1 MTPERPLQDYAAQ
14 VSERSDVRIGV
25 PLPMAAGANGLRRG
39 RMKGTVPIRTLFMDI
54 GGVLLSDGWD
64 HPARKRAVK
73 RFGIEAVEMETRH
86 QMVFDTYEE
95 GKLTENEY
103 LDHVVFFRSRPF
115 TRAAFRNFM
124 FAQSTPY
131 PEMLALVRG
140 LKAKYRLKLVAVS
153 NEARVLNDYRI
164 QKFQLDDLIDAYI
177 SSCYVHLRKPDAD
190 IFRLALDV
198 AHTPAQQVGYVENTP
213 MFIEI
218 ANGLGIRSVL
228 HTDYRSTCA
237 QLASLGLK
245 SGEEVVHDA
254 D

>member
-1 MTPERPLQDYAAQ
+1 
-14 VSERSDVRIGV
+14 
-25 PLPMAAGANGLRRG
+25 
-39 RMKGTVPIRTLFMDI
+39 MDI

-64 HPARKRAVK
+64 HRARKRAVK
-73 RFGIEAVEMETRH
+73 KFKLEAVEMEARH

-115 TRAAFRNFM
+115 TRGAFRKFM

-131 PEMLALVRG
+131 PDMLTLVRE
-140 LKAKYRLKLVAVS
+140 LKEKYRLKVIVVS

-164 QKFQLDDLIDAYI
+164 QKFRLDDIVDAYI

-198 AHTPAQQVGYVENTP
+198 AHTPAQQVVYVENTP
-213 MFIEI
+213 MFVEI
-218 ANGLGIRSVL
+218 ANGLGIRSIF
-228 HTDYRSTCA
+228 HTDYSWTRA
-237 QLASLGLK
+237 KLASLGLQNPE
-245 SGEEVVHDA
+245 GVVHA
-254 D
+254 AG

>member
-1 MTPERPLQDYAAQ
+1 
-14 VSERSDVRIGV
+14 
-25 PLPMAAGANGLRRG
+25 
-39 RMKGTVPIRTLFMDI
+39 MDI

-64 HPARKRAVK
+64 HRARKLAVK
-73 RFGIEAVEMETRH
+73 KFKLELVEVETRH

-95 GKLTENEY
+95 GKLTENQY

-115 TRAAFRNFM
+115 TRAEFRKFM

-131 PEMLALVRG
+131 PEMLALVRE
-140 LKAKYRLKLVAVS
+140 LKARYRLKIIVLS

-164 QKFQLDDLIDAYI
+164 QKFKLDDIVDAYI

-198 AHTPAQQVGYVENTP
+198 AHTPAQQVAYIENTP
-213 MFIEI
+213 MFVET
-218 ANGLGIRSVL
+218 ANGFGIRSVL

-237 QLASLGLK
+237 RLASFGLQ
-245 SGEEVVHDA
+245 SG
-254 D
+254 

>member
-1 MTPERPLQDYAAQ
+1 MRNAVAIT
-14 VSERSDVRIGV
+14 
-25 PLPMAAGANGLRRG
+25 
-39 RMKGTVPIRTLFMDI
+39 TLFMDI

-64 HPARKRAVK
+64 HRARKRAVK
-73 RFGIEAVEMETRH
+73 KFKLEAVEMEARH

-115 TRAAFRNFM
+115 TRGEFRKFM

-131 PEMLALVRG
+131 PDMLTLVRE
-140 LKAKYRLKLVAVS
+140 LKGKYRLKVIVVS

-164 QKFQLDDLIDAYI
+164 QKFRLDDIVDAYI

-213 MFIEI
+213 MFVEI
-218 ANGLGIRSVL
+218 ARGLGIRSVF
-228 HTDYRSTCA
+228 HTDYSSTRA
-237 QLASLGLK
+237 RLASFGLCNDE
-245 SGEEVVHDA
+245 GGA
-254 D
+254 DEAD

>member
-1 MTPERPLQDYAAQ
+1 MRNAVAIT
-14 VSERSDVRIGV
+14 
-25 PLPMAAGANGLRRG
+25 
-39 RMKGTVPIRTLFMDI
+39 TLFMDI

-64 HPARKRAVK
+64 HRARKRAVK
-73 RFGIEAVEMETRH
+73 KFKLEAVEVEARH

-115 TRAAFRNFM
+115 TRGEFRKFM

-131 PEMLALVRG
+131 PDMLTLVG
-140 LKAKYRLKLVAVS
+140 ELKRKYRLKVIVVS

-164 QKFQLDDLIDAYI
+164 QRFKLDDIVDAYI

-190 IFRLALDV
+190 VFRLALDV
-198 AHTPAQQVGYVENTP
+198 AHTPAQQVAYVENTP
-213 MFIEI
+213 MFVRI
-218 ANGLGIRSVL
+218 ATGLGIRSVL

-237 QLASLGLK
+237 KLASLGLHNP
-245 SGEEVVHDA
+245 EEVVHA
-254 D
+254 AS

>member
-1 MTPERPLQDYAAQ
+1 
-14 VSERSDVRIGV
+14 
-25 PLPMAAGANGLRRG
+25 
-39 RMKGTVPIRTLFMDI
+39 MDI

-64 HPARKRAVK
+64 HRARKRAVK
-73 RFGIEAVEMETRH
+73 KFKLEAVEMEARH

-115 TRAAFRNFM
+115 TRGAFRKFM

-131 PEMLALVRG
+131 PDMLTLVRE
-140 LKAKYRLKLVAVS
+140 LKEKYRLKVIVVS

-164 QKFQLDDLIDAYI
+164 QKFRLDDIVDAYI

-198 AHTPAQQVGYVENTP
+198 AHTPAQQVVYVENTP
-213 MFIEI
+213 MFVEI
-218 ANGLGIRSVL
+218 ANGLGIRSIF
-228 HTDYRSTCA
+228 HTDYSSTRA
-237 QLASLGLK
+237 KLASLGLQNPE
-245 SGEEVVHDA
+245 GVVHA
-254 D
+254 AG

>member
-1 MTPERPLQDYAAQ
+1 MRNAE
-14 VSERSDVRIGV
+14 
-25 PLPMAAGANGLRRG
+25 
-39 RMKGTVPIRTLFMDI
+39 PIRTLLMDI

-64 HPARKRAVK
+64 HRARKRAVK
-73 RFGIEAVEMETRH
+73 KFRLEAVEMEARH

-115 TRAAFRNFM
+115 TRSEFRKFM

-131 PEMLALVRG
+131 PDMLTLVRE
-140 LKAKYRLKLVAVS
+140 LKGKYRLKVIVVS

-164 QKFQLDDLIDAYI
+164 QRFKLDDIVDAYI

-198 AHTPAQQVGYVENTP
+198 AHTPAQQVAYVENTP
-213 MFIEI
+213 MFVEI
-218 ANGLGIRSVL
+218 ATRLGIRSVL

-237 QLASLGLK
+237 RLASFGLQ
-245 SGEEVVHDA
+245 SGEEVVHA
-254 D
+254 

>member
-1 MTPERPLQDYAAQ
+1 
-14 VSERSDVRIGV
+14 
-25 PLPMAAGANGLRRG
+25 
-39 RMKGTVPIRTLFMDI
+39 MDI

-73 RFGIEAVEMETRH
+73 KFKLEAVEMEARH

-115 TRAAFRNFM
+115 TRGEFRKFM
-124 FAQSTPY
+124 FAQSTSY
-131 PEMLALVRG
+131 PDMLTLVRE
-140 LKAKYRLKLVAVS
+140 LKTKYRLKVIVVS

-164 QKFQLDDLIDAYI
+164 QKFRLDDIVDAYV

-213 MFIEI
+213 MFVEI
-218 ANGLGIRSVL
+218 ANGLGIRSVF
-228 HTDYRSTCA
+228 HTDYSSTRA
-237 QLASLGLK
+237 KLASLGLQ
-245 SGEEVVHDA
+245 SPEAVVHA
-254 D
+254 AS

>member
-1 MTPERPLQDYAAQ
+1 
-14 VSERSDVRIGV
+14 
-25 PLPMAAGANGLRRG
+25 
-39 RMKGTVPIRTLFMDI
+39 MDI

-73 RFGIEAVEMETRH
+73 KFKPEAVEMEARH

-115 TRAAFRNFM
+115 TRGEFRKFM
-124 FAQSTPY
+124 FAQSTSY
-131 PEMLALVRG
+131 PDMLTLVRE
-140 LKAKYRLKLVAVS
+140 LKTKYRLKVIVVS

-164 QKFQLDDLIDAYI
+164 QKFRLDDIVDAYV

-213 MFIEI
+213 MFVEI
-218 ANGLGIRSVL
+218 ANGLGIRSVF
-228 HTDYRSTCA
+228 HTDYSSTRA
-237 QLASLGLK
+237 KLASLGLQ
-245 SGEEVVHDA
+245 SPEAVVHA
-254 D
+254 AS